1 MERVVGVNGSNSKGV
16 RAWMWGWRG
25 EREKGTFRDS
35 GGRRAWG
42 RAGFLCG
49 LNMWGRMAGRLLAGY
64 AILWKE

>member
-1 MERVVGVNGSNSKGV
+1 MDVGL
-16 RAWMWGWRG
+16 AWREGGR

-49 LNMWGRMAGRLLAGY
+49 LNMWGRMAGRLAGY